1 MLRTFAV
8 AVAAIV
14 IGGSA
19 LAQQQ
24 RPYSASEMQALLGK
38 GLTAATSD
46 LEGGKTFT
54 ARITLAAN
62 GQLSGTLTPAGDK
75 PIAVSG
81 VWKLKGAQVCRTLA
95 PIQPDEICETWLK
108 AGAKEAIVQVDG
120 KEVSINRWQ

>member
-1 MLRTFAV
+1 MGRIVSIALSL
-8 AVAAIV
+8 IV

-19 LAQQQ
+19 LAQEKK
-24 RPYSASEMQALLGK
+24 PYSTAELQALLGK
-38 GLTAATSD
+38 GLTATTSD

-62 GQLSGTLTPAGDK
+62 GQLTGTLTPAGDK
-75 PIAVSG
+75 PIAVAG
-81 VWKLKGAQVCRTLA
+81 QWKLKGGQICRTLA

-108 AGAKEAIVQVDG
+108 SGPKEAIVQVDG